1 MAVCR
6 LAVWARKEGI
16 PLTPETVFHPN
27 VVDRFALTGMNDLSV
42 DTRGTRLSTVKRVA
56 RTVTKKAPW
65 EPERVTMSRCHLQA
79 PYSRDQAVHWW
90 EIANTQ
96 RTPQRLRAARALVAL
111 GLGVG
116 VSPNEHLL
124 ITGNRVIEQA
134 GLVFVDIPGARARMV
149 PCAHDWAER
158 LVQVATGFPEA
169 PLIGE
174 DTPNRNRLFN
184 LGKGI
189 VVPPNFPR
197 PTAAR
202 FRTTWMVGL
211 LSRGVP
217 FQGFTN
223 ATGWEQAQHLE
234 DFVPYLYEWDTAE
247 LHRAIAG
254 VPK

>member
-1 MAVCR
+1 MGPGVDGTAARSGGAAAVGQLPR
-6 LAVWARKEGI
+6 GTGRI
-16 PLTPETVFHPN
+16 PLLDELARSIPV
-27 VVDRFALTGMNDLSV
+27 GM
-42 DTRGTRLSTVKRVA
+42 
-56 RTVTKKAPW
+56 
-65 EPERVTMSRCHLQA
+65 H
-79 PYSRDQAVHWW
+79 
-90 EIANTQ
+90 
-96 RTPQRLRAARALVAL
+96 AL

-124 ITGNRVIEQA
+124 ITGNRVIEQD

-158 LVQVATGFPEA
+158 LVQVAANFRGA

-217 FQGFTN
+217 FQGFMN